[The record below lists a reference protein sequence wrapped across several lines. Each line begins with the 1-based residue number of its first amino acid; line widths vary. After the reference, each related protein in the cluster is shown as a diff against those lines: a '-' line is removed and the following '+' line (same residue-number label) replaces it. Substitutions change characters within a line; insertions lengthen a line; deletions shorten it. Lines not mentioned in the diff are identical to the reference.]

1 MDIFCEQ
8 IVKKK
13 KSTTEILT
21 VLLIWIAGW
30 ILCAALVLAGLT
42 LLSGRFFMPSL
53 LLSAGVV
60 YGVLKLT
67 ARFNLEYEYSV
78 TNGVLDVDKIINR
91 SDRKLMI
98 SAQISQFDRFEEWDA
113 QKAAHDQTHYD
124 LTITAVA
131 DPNGEDAVYVAVT
144 RHPVKGRVRIIFQ
157 PGEKVLT
164 TVRQALPRELRTRR
178 FG

>member
-13 KSTTEILT
+13 KSTTEILA
-21 VLLIWIAGW
+21 VLAIWVGGW

-42 LLSGRFFMPSL
+42 VMSGRFFMPSL
-53 LLSAGVV
+53 LLCAGVV
-60 YGVLKLT
+60 YGVMKLT

-91 SDRKLMI
+91 SDRKRMI
-98 SAQISQFDRFEEWDA
+98 SAQINQFDRFDVWDA

-124 LTITAVA
+124 LTVTAVA
-131 DPNGEDAVYVAVT
+131 DPQGTDPIYVAVT

-164 TVRQALPRELRTRR
+164 TVQQALPRELRARR
-178 FG
+178 F